1 MNRKI
6 FRFITL
12 FFVFGLSIMV
22 AGCGDGSYTAKNKNA
37 DDRISRV
44 IYDQLGTELYYEG
57 SSFDDINEIMYYHY
71 VINDYEDENLLI
83 DTAETVNEM
92 LEKYSINSKICIVI
106 REIIPTGTRSMV
118 CLSNYYENDSEY
130 ESYETLQCL
139 DIRGSEGGYERY
151 NEVSTYENLEDI
163 KVLILEVGINKSFE
177 EEGVDWYE
185 IWPDL
190 EHYDIYDAVHR
201 TRTPK

>member
-1 MNRKI
+1 MNRRI

-22 AGCGDGSYTAKNKNA
+22 AGCGDGHYTPINKNP
-37 DDRISRV
+37 DDRISQV
-44 IYDQLGTELYYEG
+44 IYDQLGTELYYQG
-57 SSFDDINEIMYYHY
+57 SSFDDINEILYYHN
-71 VINDYEDENLLI
+71 VIIDYEDENLLI
-83 DTAETVNEM
+83 ETAETVNEM
-92 LEKYSINSKICIVI
+92 LEKYSINSRICLVI
-106 REIIPTGTRSMV
+106 REIVPGRARTAV

-139 DIRGSEGGYERY
+139 DIRGAHGDYKIY
-151 NEVSTYENLEDI
+151 NKVSTYENLKDI
-163 KVLILEVGINKSFE
+163 KALILEVGINRSFE

-190 EHYDIYDAVHR
+190 KYIDIYNEVDR
-201 TRTPK
+201 TRTRK

>member
-1 MNRKI
+1 MNRRI

-12 FFVFGLSIMV
+12 FLVFGLSIMA
-22 AGCGDGSYTAKNKNA
+22 AGCGDGHYTPINKNP
-37 DDRISRV
+37 DDRISQV
-44 IYDQLGTELYYEG
+44 IYDQLGTKLYYDG
-57 SSFDDINEIMYYHY
+57 SSFDKYNEIMYYHY
-71 VINDYEDENLLI
+71 VIIDYEDENLLI

-92 LEKYSINSKICIVI
+92 LEKYSINSRICIVI
-106 REIIPTGTRSMV
+106 REIIPGGTSSAV

-139 DIRGSEGGYERY
+139 DIRGAHGDYKIY
-151 NEVSTYENLEDI
+151 NKVSTYENLKDI
-163 KVLILEVGINKSFE
+163 KALILEVGINRSFE

-190 EHYDIYDAVHR
+190 EYIDIYNEVDR
-201 TRTPK
+201 TRTRK